1 MSSFETKATI
11 RSFGGKIFKLTHQSP
26 TTTTPMN
33 LNLYLPPAALTT
45 PPTRVPVLMYLS
57 GLTGTY
63 YHDVYS
69 RPLFLLQSMS
79 RAQFLNSPLPQWN
92 NAPYHKNYILT
103 LTSST
108 SQTPPLPPPS
118 PPPNHLPPQPLP
130 TLPPTNPPPP
140 QCTPDNCTEKG
151 FFQRPASH
159 LGLAILYPDTSPRG
173 LSIPGANDSYD
184 FGEAASFYLD
194 ATIPPY
200 STAYNM
206 ETYLT
211 SELPSLLFSDAEFGP
226 YLDSSRVSITGHSMG
241 GHGALTLYLR
251 HPGMYK
257 SCSAFAPI
265 VNPTGCAWG
274 KKAFTGYLGEE
285 NKEAWKGHD
294 ATELIRK
301 VERGEELKVLVDQ
314 GTGDQFYKEGQLRTE
329 ELERAVEGQGVEGVQ
344 VRYQEGYDHSYF
356 FMATFAEEH
365 VEFAARALG
374 VL

>member
-11 RSFGGKIFKLTHQSP
+11 RSFGGKIFKLTHHSP
-26 TTTTPMN
+26 TTTTPMH

-57 GLTGTY
+57 GLT
-63 YHDVYS
+63 
-69 RPLFLLQSMS
+69 
-79 RAQFLNSPLPQWN
+79 
-92 NAPYHKNYILT
+92 
-103 LTSST
+103 
-108 SQTPPLPPPS
+108 
-118 PPPNHLPPQPLP
+118 
-130 TLPPTNPPPP
+130 
-140 QCTPDNCTEKG
+140 CTPDNCTEKG
-151 FFQRPASH
+151 FFQSPASR
-159 LGLAILYPDTSPRG
+159 LGLAVLYPDTSPRG
-173 LSIPGANDSYD
+173 LSIPGANDAYD

-194 ATIPPY
+194 ATVPPY
-200 STAYNM
+200 ADAYKM

-226 YLDSSRVSITGHSMG
+226 YLDGERVSITGHSMG

-251 HPGMYK
+251 HPGMYQ

-265 VNPTGCAWG
+265 ANPTGCPWG
-274 KKAFTGYLGEE
+274 VKAFTGYLGEDRME
-285 NKEAWKGHD
+285 EWKGHD
-294 ATELIRK
+294 ATELVRGL
-301 VERGEELKVLVDQ
+301 ERGKELKVLVDQ

-329 ELERAVEGQGVEGVQ
+329 ELERAVEGAGVEGVQ

-356 FMATFAEEH
+356 FMASFSEEH

>member
-11 RSFGGKIFKLTHQSP
+11 RSFGGKILKLTHHSP

-57 GLTGTY
+57 GLT
-63 YHDVYS
+63 
-69 RPLFLLQSMS
+69 
-79 RAQFLNSPLPQWN
+79 
-92 NAPYHKNYILT
+92 
-103 LTSST
+103 
-108 SQTPPLPPPS
+108 
-118 PPPNHLPPQPLP
+118 
-130 TLPPTNPPPP
+130 
-140 QCTPDNCTEKG
+140 CTPDNCTEKG

-159 LGLAILYPDTSPRG
+159 LGLAVLYPDTSPRG
-173 LSIPGANDSYD
+173 LSIPGANDAYD

-194 ATIPPY
+194 AKVPPY
-200 STAYNM
+200 AGAYSM

-211 SELPSLLFSDAEFGP
+211 SELPSLLFSDEEFGQ
-226 YLDSSRVSITGHSMG
+226 YLDGERVSITGHSMG

-265 VNPTGCAWG
+265 VNPVGCKWG
-274 KKAFTGYLGEE
+274 VKAFTGYLGEE
-285 NKEAWKGHD
+285 DKEAWKGHD
-294 ATELIRK
+294 ATELVRGL
-301 VERGEELKVLVDQ
+301 ERGKELKVLVDQ

-329 ELERAVEGQGVEGVQ
+329 ELERAVEGQGVKGVQ